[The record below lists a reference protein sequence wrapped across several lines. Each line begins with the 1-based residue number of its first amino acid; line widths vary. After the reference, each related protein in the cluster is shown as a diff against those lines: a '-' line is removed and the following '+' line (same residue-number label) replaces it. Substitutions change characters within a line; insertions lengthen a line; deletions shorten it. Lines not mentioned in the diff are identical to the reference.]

1 MSSERPIFLNT
12 ERNLRKMR
20 DYLKAELGVLC
31 VIKIT
36 GEAPNKLSKI
46 KVVRQETAK
55 AIIDGGR

>member
-12 ERNLRKMR
+12 QRNLRKM
-20 DYLKAELGVLC
+20 AELVVLC

-36 GEAPNKLSKI
+36 GEASNKLSKI

-55 AIIDGGR
+55 AIIDGDR